1 MKIMKAVIQ
10 QIEGLAL
17 SAKSDSGHWIAM
29 DADREVGGSDG
40 ASRPLELVLMGL
52 GGCTGMDVISI
63 LKKMRVPLKRF
74 EIVLDADRAEEHPR
88 VFRRIRLEYRLFG
101 DSIDP
106 EKVEKAIEMSKT
118 QYCSVSA
125 MLSKAVPVEFIYR
138 INPFPEK

>member
-1 MKIMKAVIQ
+1 MRAVIK
-10 QIEGLAL
+10 QISGLAL

-29 DADREVGGSDG
+29 DADHDVGGSDG
-40 ASRPLELVLMGL
+40 APRPLELVLMGL

-74 EIVLDADRAEEHPR
+74 EMVLDADRSDEHPR
-88 VFRRIRLEYRLFG
+88 VFKRIRLEYRLFG

-106 EKVEKAIEMSKT
+106 QKVEKAIEMSKT

-125 MLSKAVPVEFIYR
+125 MLSKAVPIEFTYR
-138 INPFPEK
+138 INPVPEE